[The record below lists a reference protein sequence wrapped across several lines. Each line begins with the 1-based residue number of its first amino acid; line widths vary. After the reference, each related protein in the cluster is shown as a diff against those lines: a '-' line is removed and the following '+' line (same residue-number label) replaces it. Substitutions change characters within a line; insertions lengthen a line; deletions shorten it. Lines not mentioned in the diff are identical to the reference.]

1 MLAIM
6 VINQCVL
13 MMNLIILLTHTQCE
27 DAVCNF
33 INSMLEENKYSGD
46 VMKKYFNKE
55 LVKITKDDSDFENP
69 PK

>member
-1 MLAIM
+1 
-6 VINQCVL
+6 
-13 MMNLIILLTHTQCE
+13 
-27 DAVCNF
+27 
-33 INSMLEENKYSGD
+33 MLEENKYSGD